1 MFAFGGSSCWR
12 KPEYPEETL
21 MSDLVTTRK
30 GNKGKKRKQLRRKE
44 KLEK

>member
-30 GNKGKKRKQLRRKE
+30 GNKGRRGNSKEE